1 MRGALIT
8 TRGIIKCIGFSEIRL
23 QRYAF
28 FLNYKYF
35 SLIIFIKPPK
45 KWCEKGEAFMLYE
58 IKIVTLHPIFNDG
71 HAQKAC
77 TF

>member
-35 SLIIFIKPPK
+35 SLIIFIKSPK
-45 KWCEKGEAFMLYE
+45 KNGAKREGLSCYMK
-58 IKIVTLHPIFNDG
+58 
-71 HAQKAC
+71 
-77 TF
+77 

>member
-45 KWCEKGEAFMLYE
+45 KMVRKGRGF
-58 IKIVTLHPIFNDG
+58 
-71 HAQKAC
+71 HAI
-77 TF
+77 